1 MKCVGDVMTDQVV
14 TVRDDTPF
22 KEVVRV
28 IREHGVSALPVL
40 DRAGGLV
47 GIVSEAD
54 LLLKEE
60 HAIGEGSLTRL
71 PWRGDHERGNGQ
83 PPWIRRTKAR
93 GVTARDVMTSPV
105 VTVTEG
111 DAVALA
117 ARIMRENHVR
127 RLPVTD
133 AHGGLVGIVTRS
145 DLLTTFLRPDDEIRD
160 AIEGALTEPMPPIEK
175 GQIRV
180 VVDDGIAKLDGH
192 VGFKSQ
198 VPRIVSIARTID
210 GVVDVESRLE
220 YDVDDLGPVGPSP
233 APWTRSTAG
242 AGNTSRS
249 PRA

>member
-1 MKCVGDVMTDQVV
+1 MKSVGDVMTDQVV

-22 KEVVRV
+22 KEVVRL
-28 IREHGVSALPVL
+28 IREYGVSALPVL
-40 DRAGGLV
+40 DRAGRLV

-60 HAIGEGSLTRL
+60 HATGEGSLTQL
-71 PWRGDHERGNGQ
+71 PWRGDHERENGQ

-133 AHGGLVGIVTRS
+133 AHGDLVGIVTRS

-160 AIEGALTEPMPPIEK
+160 AIDGALTEPMPSIEK
-175 GQIRV
+175 GQIRT
-180 VVDDGIAKLDGH
+180 VVDNGIAKLDGH

-198 VPRIVSIARTID
+198 IPRIVSIARSID
-210 GVVDVESRLE
+210 GVVDVESLLE
-220 YDVDDLGPVGPSP
+220 YDVDDLGPGEPSP
-233 APWTRSTAG
+233 APWARSTAG
-242 AGNTSRS
+242 TGDTWRS
-249 PRA
+249 LG